1 MSRLKGITVTL
12 VSEAVISKDPFG
24 KEIVE
29 ESEIDVENVLVAP
42 ASSDD
47 VTNQLNLDG
56 KKIEYT
62 LAIPKNDT
70 NDWVDKKVRFFGQTW
85 HTVGIP
91 LEGIS
96 ELIPLDWNRKVT
108 VERYE

>member
-1 MSRLKGITVTL
+1 MSKLKGITVTL
-12 VSEAVISKDPFG
+12 LGETVKGKDPFG

-29 ESEIDVENVLVAP
+29 ESEINIENVLVAP
-42 ASSDD
+42 ATTDD
-47 VTNQLNLDG
+47 IKNQLNIDG

-70 NDWVDKKVRFFGQTW
+70 NDWTDKKVIFFGQTW

-96 ELIPLDWNRKVT
+96 DLIPLEWNRKVT

>member
-12 VSEAVISKDPFG
+12 VGETVIEKDPFG
-24 KEIVE
+24 KEKVE
-29 ESEIDVENVLVAP
+29 ECEINVENVLVAP

-62 LAIPKNDT
+62 LAIPKDDT
-70 NDWVDKKVRFFGQTW
+70 NDWVDKKVRFLGQTW

-91 LEGIS
+91 LEGIP

>member
-1 MSRLKGITVTL
+1 MSRLKGITITL
-12 VSEAVISKDPFG
+12 VGETVTRKDPFG
-24 KEIVE
+24 KEIVV

-42 ASSDD
+42 ASTDD

-62 LAIPKNDT
+62 LAIPKDDT
-70 NDWVDKKVRFFGQTW
+70 NDWIDKKVRFFGQTW
-85 HTVGIP
+85 RTVGIP
-91 LEGIS
+91 LEGIPD
-96 ELIPLDWNRKVT
+96 LIPLDWNRKVR

>member
-12 VSEAVISKDPFG
+12 LVETVKGKDPFG
-24 KEIVE
+24 KEIIE
-29 ESEIDVENVLVAP
+29 ESEINIENVLVAP
-42 ASSDD
+42 ATTDD

-70 NDWVDKKVRFFGQTW
+70 NDWTDKKVIFFGQTW

-96 ELIPLDWNRKVT
+96 DLIPLEWNRKVT

>member
-62 LAIPKNDT
+62 LAIPKDDT
-70 NDWVDKKVRFFGQTW
+70 HDWINKKVRFFGQTW

>member
-12 VSEAVISKDPFG
+12 LGETVKGKDPFG
-24 KEIVE
+24 KEIIE
-29 ESEIDVENVLVAP
+29 ESEINIENVLVVP
-42 ASSDD
+42 ATTDD
-47 VTNQLNLDG
+47 IKNQLNIDG
-56 KKIEYT
+56 KKVEYT

-70 NDWVDKKVRFFGQTW
+70 NDWTDKKVIFFGQTW

-96 ELIPLDWNRKVT
+96 DLIPLEWNRKVT